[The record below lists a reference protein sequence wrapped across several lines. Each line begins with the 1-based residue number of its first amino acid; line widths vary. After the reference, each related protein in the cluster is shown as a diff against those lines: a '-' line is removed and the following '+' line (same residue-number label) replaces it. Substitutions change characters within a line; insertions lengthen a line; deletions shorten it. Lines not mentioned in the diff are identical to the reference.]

1 MALEHTDI
9 DPEDMVLHHSDGCEL
24 REYDG
29 QENIF
34 DLVTTDPPYLAGAER
49 YTDDDRCLGNIKDQD
64 LFLQRMELCP
74 CEPQASNKPSNW
86 EKKNISS
93 NSHQDWFSLV
103 VEKEGLVEMCTPIEN
118 LAKQHGLVLHDK
130 VINVLNSHWG
140 LFNVR
145 RCMDYRYGVKK
156 HETNLVFL
164 KYD

>member
-1 MALEHTDI
+1 
-9 DPEDMVLHHSDGCEL
+9 
-24 REYDG
+24 
-29 QENIF
+29 
-34 DLVTTDPPYLAGAER
+34 
-49 YTDDDRCLGNIKDQD
+49 
-64 LFLQRMELCP
+64 
-74 CEPQASNKPSNW
+74 
-86 EKKNISS
+86 
-93 NSHQDWFSLV
+93 
-103 VEKEGLVEMCTPIEN
+103 MCTPIEN

>member
-9 DPEDMVLHHSDGCEL
+9 DPEDMVLHHSDGCDL

-64 LFLQRMELCP
+64 LFLQRMELCLV
-74 CEPQASNKPSNW
+74 NLKRLIKPSNW
-86 EKKNISS
+86 EKKIFHPIVIKTGSIRRG
-93 NSHQDWFSLV
+93 
-103 VEKEGLVEMCTPIEN
+103 KEGLVEMCTPIEN